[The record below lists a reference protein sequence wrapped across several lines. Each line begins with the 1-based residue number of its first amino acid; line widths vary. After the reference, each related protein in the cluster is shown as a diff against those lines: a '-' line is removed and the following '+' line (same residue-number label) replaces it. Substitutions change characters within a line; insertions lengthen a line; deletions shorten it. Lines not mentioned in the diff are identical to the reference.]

1 MFNIVLFSA
10 GLFLSLRC
18 HRYRCCPFTL
28 QRKSS
33 WYRTLEIRTKECK
46 SLYIS
51 NITHTIH
58 PYFRNIKLHTHH
70 RLRNDHICTFV
81 PCQRVGTLALTGLF
95 WYTLLATLLKELS
108 KLQHYIMSQQL
119 WITHLHHGRW
129 QCARSTS
136 TTPLARARL
145 DNPEGCFHFRQNAKR
160 MMAEWI
166 FQNICAHAS
175 PLHQTISTNDTTLSK
190 LW

>member
-51 NITHTIH
+51 NITHTNH
-58 PYFRNIKLHTHH
+58 PYFCNIKLHTHH

-108 KLQHYIMSQQL
+108 KQAPTLHYVPTIMDYTFAPWSL
-119 WITHLHHGRW
+119 AVRKKHIDD
-129 QCARSTS
+129 STRKG
-136 TTPLARARL
+136 TAGQPWRL
-145 DNPEGCFHFRQNAKR
+145 FSFQAKR
-160 MMAEWI
+160 K
-166 FQNICAHAS
+166 
-175 PLHQTISTNDTTLSK
+175 TNDGGMNISK
-190 LW
+190 YMRACITPTSNYLY